1 MPDSFFSSLPKFQ
14 FFLLRF
20 SNSTYNGLILSN
32 VGKKLKK
39 ISPDNRLIKLIP
51 ARYIFTDGKHGRI
64 STEEKE
70 RKEGGRNNG
79 AKSRIESVFAI
90 CLQRSNIIKNLP
102 YIEPGFSKR
111 RQKIPTQGIARNSG
125 EWAPI
130 TKQKNLLFVGF
141 CRSGNRCIGV
151 QCQFPRNCAQ
161 YRIRSQMRI
170 GRIPSYFNGMSTIRR
185 SRGTGE
191 CTRENSIDRC
201 QDSMGI
207 RTIDNAEHG
216 PSQWGDVEQTCC
228 CFVPRVIGTV
238 PIASRMITR
247 PRFIREI
254 FSIRFD

>member
-1 MPDSFFSSLPKFQ
+1 M
-14 FFLLRF
+14 
-20 SNSTYNGLILSN
+20 
-32 VGKKLKK
+32 
-39 ISPDNRLIKLIP
+39 
-51 ARYIFTDGKHGRI
+51 
-64 STEEKE
+64 
-70 RKEGGRNNG
+70 KEGGRNNG
-79 AKSRIESVFAI
+79 AKGGSSPYLPYVCNE
-90 CLQRSNIIKNLP
+90 RSNIIKNLP

>member
-39 ISPDNRLIKLIP
+39 ISPDNQLIKLIP
-51 ARYIFTDGKHGRI
+51 ARSIFTDGKHGRI

-79 AKSRIESVFAI
+79 AKGGSSPYLPYVCNE
-90 CLQRSNIIKNLP
+90 RSNIIKNLP

-170 GRIPSYFNGMSTIRR
+170 GRIPSYFNGMSTIRWNR
-185 SRGTGE
+185 
-191 CTRENSIDRC
+191 
-201 QDSMGI
+201 
-207 RTIDNAEHG
+207 
-216 PSQWGDVEQTCC
+216 
-228 CFVPRVIGTV
+228 
-238 PIASRMITR
+238 
-247 PRFIREI
+247 
-254 FSIRFD
+254 